1 MATAQPTVRPH
12 SAPARLFGLDNDA
25 PASALGDTHGMTDQ
39 PMPGHNAQPAA
50 PRHVARCPGCGA
62 VLAQEPVSFRPGGR
76 PPVSPVS
83 FRPGGRPPVPP
94 GSAAEAI
101 DNLYR
106 EVTRLREIAE
116 LKEASE
122 RADREHPLA
131 PQERPTQRELVLQE
145 EIRQLRATVA
155 RLRAT
160 SRVTST

>member
-12 SAPARLFGLDNDA
+12 SGLPRLFGLDNDA
-25 PASALGDTHGMTDQ
+25 PHLKLGDTHGMTDQ
-39 PMPGHNAQPAA
+39 PKPGHNAQPAA

-62 VLAQEPVSFRPGGR
+62 VLAQEPGCFRPGGT
-76 PPVSPVS
+76 
-83 FRPGGRPPVPP
+83 GGRPPVPP
-94 GSAAEAI
+94 GSTAEAI

-116 LKEASE
+116 LKEVSE
-122 RADREHPLA
+122 RADRERRQA
-131 PQERPTQRELVLQE
+131 AQEGPTQRELVLQE
-145 EIRQLRATVA
+145 EIQQLRATVA

>member
-12 SAPARLFGLDNDA
+12 SAPVRLFGLDNDA
-25 PASALGDTHGMTDQ
+25 PHLKLGDTHGMTDQ

-50 PRHVARCPGCGA
+50 PRHVARCPSCGA
-62 VLAQEPVSFRPGGR
+62 VLAQEPGSL
-76 PPVSPVS
+76 
-83 FRPGGRPPVPP
+83 RPGGRPPVPP
-94 GSAAEAI
+94 AGAAEAI

-116 LKEASE
+116 LTEVSE
-122 RADREHPLA
+122 RAGREH
-131 PQERPTQRELVLQE
+131 QEAGHEQPTPGELVLQE

>member
-12 SAPARLFGLDNDA
+12 RAPARLFGLDNDA
-25 PASALGDTHGMTDQ
+25 PHLKLGDTHGMTDQ
-39 PMPGHNAQPAA
+39 PRPGHNAQPAA
-50 PRHVARCPGCGA
+50 PRHVARCPSCGA
-62 VLAQEPVSFRPGGR
+62 VLAQE
-76 PPVSPVS
+76 
-83 FRPGGRPPVPP
+83 P

-116 LKEASE
+116 LKEVSE
-122 RADREHPLA
+122 RADREHWPA
-131 PQERPTQRELVLQE
+131 AQESPTQRELVLQE

>member
-1 MATAQPTVRPH
+1 
-12 SAPARLFGLDNDA
+12 
-25 PASALGDTHGMTDQ
+25 MTDQ

-50 PRHVARCPGCGA
+50 PRHVARCPSCGA
-62 VLAQEPVSFRPGGR
+62 VLAQE
-76 PPVSPVS
+76 
-83 FRPGGRPPVPP
+83 P

-116 LKEASE
+116 LKEVSE
-122 RADREHPLA
+122 RAGREHREAGHEQPTPGELA
-131 PQERPTQRELVLQE
+131 LQE

>member
-12 SAPARLFGLDNDA
+12 SAPVRLFGLDNDA
-25 PASALGDTHGMTDQ
+25 PHRKLGDTHGMTDQ
-39 PMPGHNAQPAA
+39 PTPGHNARPAA
-50 PRHVARCPGCGA
+50 PWQVARCPGCGA
-62 VLAQEPVSFRPGGR
+62 VLAQE
-76 PPVSPVS
+76 
-83 FRPGGRPPVPP
+83 P

-116 LKEASE
+116 LKEVSE
-122 RADREHPLA
+122 RADREHRQA
-131 PQERPTQRELVLQE
+131 AQESPTQRELVLQE

>member
-1 MATAQPTVRPH
+1 
-12 SAPARLFGLDNDA
+12 
-25 PASALGDTHGMTDQ
+25 MTDQ
-39 PMPGHNAQPAA
+39 PQPGHNAQPAA
-50 PRHVARCPGCGA
+50 PRPVARCPSCGA
-62 VLAQEPVSFRPGGR
+62 VLAQEPGSFPPEGR
-76 PPVSPVS
+76 PPA
-83 FRPGGRPPVPP
+83 PP
-94 GSAAEAI
+94 GRAAQAI

-122 RADREHPLA
+122 RADREHQPA
-131 PQERPTQRELVLQE
+131 AHERPTPGELALQE

>member
-62 VLAQEPVSFRPGGR
+62 VLAQE
-76 PPVSPVS
+76 PVS